1 MKLSMKYLQEKI
13 ESLEKEIQEL
23 KSNKRTSV
31 IKKNLTIGETFKV
44 AGLLWKILDITEK
57 GYVCLAERLEE
68 GMRFDSNC
76 NDWKSSD
83 LRKYL
88 NEDFFQKLAQEIGEQ
103 NIVSFE
109 RDLISLD
116 GQKEYG
122 VCEDKVSLISF
133 DEYRKYRELIP
144 NTNNYSWWTLTPD
157 STKCNGDG
165 VWVRYVSPSG
175 HVSRRSRDSSD
186 GVRPFCIFS
195 SLIFESEDK

>member
-1 MKLSMKYLQEKI
+1 MKYLQEKI

-23 KSNKRTSV
+23 KSNNRTSA
-31 IKKNLTIGETFKV
+31 IKKNLTIGDTFKV

-57 GYVCLAERLEE
+57 GYVCLAERLEKD
-68 GMRFDSNC
+68 MQFDSNC

-144 NTNNYSWWTLTPD
+144 NTKNYSWWTLTPD
-157 STKCNGDG
+157 STKCNDDE

-175 HVSRRSRDSSD
+175 RIGGRCCNNDD

>member
-23 KSNKRTSV
+23 KSNNRTSA
-31 IKKNLTIGETFKV
+31 IKKNLTIGDTFKV

-57 GYVCLAERLEE
+57 GYVCLAERLEKD
-68 GMRFDSNC
+68 MQFDSNC

-144 NTNNYSWWTLTPD
+144 NTKNYSWWTLTPD
-157 STKCNGDG
+157 STKCNDDE

-175 HVSRRSRDSSD
+175 NVYFRVYNSSI